1 MNGGFLGTAAPIA
14 ADLVLL
20 LEIAMGVG
28 LLAGAWLARRGRFRQ
43 HAWCQSV
50 VVLLNLGV
58 IALTMVPSFW
68 AQVLPRI
75 PLKLGK
81 AYVALAAAHATL
93 GTITELAALYILLAV
108 GTRLLPER
116 LRIKRY
122 KAWMRTVLALW
133 WLTLF
138 LGFATYARWY
148 VPQLFRK

>member
-1 MNGGFLGTAAPIA
+1 MHEGFLGTAAPFS

-28 LLAGAWLARRGRFRQ
+28 LLAGAGLARKGQLRQ
-43 HAWCQSV
+43 HAWCQSAI
-50 VVLLNLGV
+50 VLLNLCV
-58 IALTMVPSFW
+58 IALTMAPSLW

-81 AYVALAAAHATL
+81 VYVALAAAHATL
-93 GTITELAALYILLAV
+93 GGVTELAALYILLSA
-108 GTRLLPER
+108 GTHLLPER

-122 KAWMRTVLALW
+122 KAWMRSVLALW
-133 WLTLF
+133 WLTLL